1 MSDARP
7 GEEYLG
13 DDPAKAGGD
22 ARLVFIGRLETP
34 WQARDETPRN
44 LRQARAAGRPARL
57 VVAEPYRRGLHR
69 LERYRHIVLLTWF
82 DRSRRDLIVQRPRHS
97 KESRGTFSLRSPV
110 RPNPIGLAVADLI
123 SIDGNILTIRHIDCF
138 DGTPLIDIKPYF
150 ASTDSKPEAEVGW
163 RKKELTPQS

>member
-13 DDPAKAGGD
+13 TDPAKAGGD
-22 ARLVFIGRLETP
+22 ARLVFIGRLQTP

-69 LERYRHIVLLTWF
+69 LERFRHIVLLTWF
-82 DRSRRDLIVQRPRHS
+82 DRSRRDLIVQNPRHAEEPS
-97 KESRGTFSLRSPV
+97 GTFALRSPV
-110 RPNPIGLAVADLI
+110 RPNPIGMHVVEVTGFDADNGVIDLAY
-123 SIDGNILTIRHIDCF
+123 IDVL
-138 DGTPLIDIKPYF
+138 DGTPVIDIKPYMP
-150 ASTDSKPEAEVGW
+150 SIDTPEG
-163 RKKELTPQS
+163 QQG

>member
-82 DRSRRDLIVQRPRHS
+82 DRSRRDLIVQNPRHAEEPS
-97 KESRGTFSLRSPV
+97 GTFALRSPV
-110 RPNPIGLAVADLI
+110 RPNPIGLHVVEVTGFDAENGVIDLAY
-123 SIDGNILTIRHIDCF
+123 IDVL
-138 DGTPLIDIKPYF
+138 DGTPVIDIKPYMP
-150 ASTDSKPEAEVGW
+150 TIDTPEG
-163 RKKELTPQS
+163 QQG

>member
-69 LERYRHIVLLTWF
+69 LERFRHIVLLTWF
-82 DRSRRDLIVQRPRHS
+82 DRSRRDLIVQNPRHAEEPS
-97 KESRGTFSLRSPV
+97 GTFALRSPV
-110 RPNPIGLAVADLI
+110 RPNPIGLHVVEVTGFDAENGVIDLAY
-123 SIDGNILTIRHIDCF
+123 IDVL
-138 DGTPLIDIKPYF
+138 DGTPVIDIKPYMP
-150 ASTDSKPEAEVGW
+150 TIDTPEG
-163 RKKELTPQS
+163 QQG

>member
-1 MSDARP
+1 MSDPRP

-69 LERYRHIVLLTWF
+69 LERFRHIVLLTWF
-82 DRSRRDLIVQRPRHS
+82 DRSRRDLIVQNPRHAEEPS
-97 KESRGTFSLRSPV
+97 GTFALRSPV
-110 RPNPIGLAVADLI
+110 RPNPIGLHVVEVTGFDAESGVIDLAY
-123 SIDGNILTIRHIDCF
+123 IDVL
-138 DGTPLIDIKPYF
+138 DGTPVIDIKPYMP
-150 ASTDSKPEAEVGW
+150 TIDTPEG
-163 RKKELTPQS
+163 QQG